1 MTEAEYITYF
11 ENLARKN
18 VQLKHNP
25 EQNKK
30 SFFCIADTYSMVE
43 FDNALRSCVS
53 FPALLLDV
61 PTGFL
66 SDNGGT
72 NFTRTIK
79 GEFQVVSKST
89 KENSRIAR
97 EDCFRIGMDILA
109 RIHLDA
115 RSKTIIKGRTI
126 YFMIDDIPY
135 QPTGPMALDH
145 YGYAFHFRLICPFS
159 LSVKA
164 GNWSDII

>member
-1 MTEAEYITYF
+1 MTEAEYIHYL

-18 VQLKHNP
+18 TFLNHRP
-25 EQNKK
+25 EENRK
-30 SFFCIADTYSMVE
+30 SFFCISDAYNMVE

-66 SDNGGT
+66 SDNGCT

-89 KENSRIAR
+89 KENSRTAR
-97 EDCFRIGMDILA
+97 DDCFRIGMDILA
-109 RIHLDA
+109 RINLDA
-115 RSKTIIKGRTI
+115 RSKNIIKGQTI
-126 YFMIDDIPY
+126 YFMVDDIPY

-159 LSVKA
+159 FSVIA